1 MNQKGGL
8 LHYLHEDI
16 IQNFTS
22 PTDGFDVDCCP
33 CVFSL
38 LGIEEDLFKILQQFS
53 YRQKGM
59 TNNDVISDLRTYFE
73 EYKGNNLDNIN
84 IDIIHVTTNKELRK
98 IFKSLPNNYGIF
110 TAYTRQDTTGHCVL
124 FANLDNTLAILDPQ
138 NGGSVFGFENISKY
152 IKTQSIIE
160 LYFFVFKY
168 KNGDFVRSF
177 QRTSHGKAIKGIF
190 LENYVNLDIDIP
202 DLEHND
208 VLSFSI
214 PKNSNVT
221 VDEMNKFWETIDYTD
236 FLKINKERGCSINVL
251 TYLGIIRTYAE
262 GDVFVSLLNNNI
274 TKHEVIFPGAAET
287 YGGLLDHPGAL
298 NFSEILAIIQNVY
311 KNRLIDWDNNTFFK
325 LKERKYNFLED
336 AKMESFLYSNDVII
350 SDSEMF
356 YNRFISLL
364 NIFQQTAIPNHFYI
378 VKFNRKCT
386 SELENVCYYGHTQII
401 YKQGEQLYIIDPQV
415 IKIYDTTEK
424 LKSEEGKRQL
434 SKLYREQGY
443 IGASFIS
450 GNWEKYDESIQEFIE
465 TPFIKEAEDTLKENN
480 IESWIGDEST
490 IKYVKKQMK
499 ERFPDSLG
507 YISLSQLKWKL
518 FDLYKKQNY
527 KDIQNVIQKTVN
539 NVIISKDEWKNFFD
553 YLYINGVRDL
563 ELFNEKWTDSLPNR
577 EVLDYL
583 LSKNKN
589 YDLSNINYSDGNS
602 MDTAPDI
609 NSMDTAPDINSMD
622 TAPDGNSMDTASDG
636 NSSNSSMD
644 IASDGN
650 SSMDIASDGNS
661 SMDTVPDGNSMDTA
675 PDGNSM
681 DTASDG
687 GYSGGSKMGGM
698 KKKNKSKKMKK
709 MKKNKKTRKCKTS
722 KKTKKTRKSKKVR
735 KAKNTHTKLTK

>member
-1 MNQKGGL
+1 MNQTGGL
-8 LHYLHEDI
+8 LHYLHKDI

-22 PTDGFDVDCCP
+22 PTDGHNSDCCP

-38 LGIEEDLFKILQQFS
+38 LGIEEDLFKILQKFS
-53 YRQKGM
+53 SGKGM
-59 TNNDVISDLRTYFE
+59 TNEDIISDFRTYFE
-73 EYKGNNLDNIN
+73 EYKGYNLDNIN
-84 IDIIHVTTNKELRK
+84 IDIIHVTPDKELRELRK

-110 TAYTRQDTTGHCVL
+110 TSYTRQDTIGHCVL
-124 FANLDNTLAILDPQ
+124 FANLDNTPAILDPQ
-138 NGGSVFGFENISKY
+138 NGGDCSVFGFENISKY
-152 IKTQSIIE
+152 IKTQTIIE
-160 LYFFVFKY
+160 LQFFVFKY

-177 QRTSHGKAIKGIF
+177 QRTSHGKAIQSIF
-190 LENYVNLDIDIP
+190 LENYINLDINIP
-202 DLEHND
+202 DLNIPDLDSND
-208 VLSFSI
+208 ILSFSI
-214 PKNSNVT
+214 PKDSNVT
-221 VDEMNKFWETIDYTD
+221 IDEMNKFWNTIDYTD
-236 FLKINKERGCSINVL
+236 FLKIDKERGCSINVL

-262 GDVFVSLLNNNI
+262 GDVFVSLLNNNK
-274 TKHEVIFPGAAET
+274 TKHEVIVPRAAET

-311 KNRLIDWDNNTFFK
+311 KNRLINLDNNTFFK
-325 LKERKYNFLED
+325 LKEIKYDFLED
-336 AKMESFLYSNDVII
+336 DEMGRFLRSNDAII
-350 SDSEMF
+350 SNSEMF
-356 YNRFISLL
+356 YERFISLL
-364 NIFQQTAIPNHFYI
+364 SKIQEGAIEDHFYI

-386 SELENVCYYGHTQII
+386 PELNNICYYGHTQII

-539 NVIISKDEWKNFFD
+539 NVIISKDEWEKFFD
-553 YLYINGVRDL
+553 YLYINGSKEADNRDL
-563 ELFNEKWTDSLPNR
+563 ELFNNKSIESLPNR

-583 LSKNKN
+583 LSKDKN
-589 YDLSNINYSDGNS
+589 YDLSNIEYNVQDKEEDIPAPQTAPSHPLLKPTLFPPLSPRDGDDP
-602 MDTAPDI
+602 MDTTPDY
-609 NSMDTAPDINSMD
+609 P
-622 TAPDGNSMDTASDG
+622 
-636 NSSNSSMD
+636 
-644 IASDGN
+644 
-650 SSMDIASDGNS
+650 
-661 SMDTVPDGNSMDTA
+661 
-675 PDGNSM
+675 
-681 DTASDG
+681 
-687 GYSGGSKMGGM
+687 K
-698 KKKNKSKKMKK
+698 
-709 MKKNKKTRKCKTS
+709 
-722 KKTKKTRKSKKVR
+722 
-735 KAKNTHTKLTK
+735 